1 MTFKTTLI
9 NWVDKTFPDARGG
22 DILTI
27 SEQISRR
34 LIKEKKDEPTPPKVF
49 MIEEVSLSFQRR
61 QSPSVP
67 INEQAAE
74 KWRDELLALLGKSD
88 RLVKFHLGNEIISQ
102 MIRGN
107 PDAIQ
112 RIRSILLVAQFYIKR
127 EIPAEE

>member
-1 MTFKTTLI
+1 MTFKTILI
-9 NWVDKTFPDARGG
+9 NWVDKTFPNAQGG
-22 DILTI
+22 DTLTI

-34 LIKEKKDEPTPPKVF
+34 LIKEKKDDPTPPRVF
-49 MIEEVSLSFQRR
+49 MIEEVSLTFQRR

-88 RLVKFHLGNEIISQ
+88 RLVKFHFGNEIISQ

-112 RIRSILLVAQFYIKR
+112 RVRSILLVAQFYIKR